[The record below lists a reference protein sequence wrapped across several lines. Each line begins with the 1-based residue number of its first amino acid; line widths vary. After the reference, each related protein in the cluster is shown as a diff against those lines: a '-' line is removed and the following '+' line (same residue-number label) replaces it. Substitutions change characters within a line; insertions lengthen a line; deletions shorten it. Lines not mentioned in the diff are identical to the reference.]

1 MSFFIFNWIISIETF
16 IQDLLNSV
24 KKQYLNLEPTVKS
37 LLDGA
42 ISFGN
47 VLKNYINNPGT
58 AGAVGS
64 ELITIAEGILGTG
77 IVSGINAVISEALID
92 CGIIETALTDPA
104 AAYDALLKHLATFT
118 SPTSFGKELFKIIS
132 TIALKVTQLAD
143 NNEVMAIIAI
153 AYKLFF
159 QAAPATTM
167 ATPIAPVQTGV
178 VGNPDLN
185 AEPATE
191 NQPATV

>member
-1 MSFFIFNWIISIETF
+1 MSFFLFNWVISIENF
-16 IQDLLNSV
+16 IQNLLSSI
-24 KKQYLNLEPTVKS
+24 KKDYLNLEPKVRA

-47 VLKNYINNPGT
+47 VLKNYINNPGS
-58 AGAVGS
+58 AGLVGG
-64 ELITIAEGILGTG
+64 ELITVAEGILGTG

-92 CGIIETALTDPA
+92 CGIIETGLTDPA
-104 AAYDALLKHLATFT
+104 AAYDALLKHLSTF
-118 SPTSFGKELFKIIS
+118 SGPGFGKELFKVVS

-159 QAAPATTM
+159 QAAPVVNIA
-167 ATPIAPVQTGV
+167 APVPPV
-178 VGNPDLN
+178 PVAVAVGNPDLTVE
-185 AEPATE
+185 EPTE
-191 NQPATV
+191 NQPI